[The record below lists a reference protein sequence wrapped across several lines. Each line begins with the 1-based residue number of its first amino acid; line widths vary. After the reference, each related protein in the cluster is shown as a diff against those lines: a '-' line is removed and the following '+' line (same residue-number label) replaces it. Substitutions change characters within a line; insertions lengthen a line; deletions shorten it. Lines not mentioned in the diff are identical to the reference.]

1 MKETRKYKYKDKNTL
16 RKGMADNE
24 EDKNM
29 LNNYEKVVFTQLKC
43 CITRSVKRVFY

>member
-1 MKETRKYKYKDKNTL
+1 
-16 RKGMADNE
+16 MADNE

-43 CITRSVKRVFY
+43 CITRSVKKGFLIASLPKSYQHEIQLY